1 MKHKDLAEEYA
12 IKEYEYINEENDLI
26 FEDNKCFTFGD
37 IKEAFN
43 AVRESIIEN
52 IPRLNWE
59 QQSADQYIAETP
71 LQKYTIL
78 ERYEN
83 NRIFY
88 LIKLDNDIHI
98 NEDLQTLK
106 LYVEAYYLYKI
117 KQTLR
122 I

>member
-12 IKEYEYINEENDLI
+12 IKEYECINEENDLI
-26 FEDNKCFTFGD
+26 FEDNKCFTFND
-37 IKEAFN
+37 IKAAFN
-43 AVRESIIEN
+43 AGRESIIET

-78 ERYEN
+78 ERYED

-88 LIKLDNDIHI
+88 LVKLDNDIHI
-98 NEDLQTLK
+98 NEDLQMLE
-106 LYVEAYYLYKI
+106 LYVEAHYLYKI
-117 KQTLR
+117 KQTLGV
-122 I
+122 

>member
-26 FEDNKCFTFGD
+26 FEDNKCFTFND
-37 IKEAFN
+37 IKAAFN
-43 AVRESIIEN
+43 AGRESIIETM
-52 IPRLNWE
+52 PRLNWE
-59 QQSADQYIAETP
+59 QQSADQYTAETP

-78 ERYEN
+78 ERYED

-98 NEDLQTLK
+98 NEDLQMLE
-106 LYVEAYYLYKI
+106 LYVEAHYLYKI
-117 KQTLR
+117 KQTLGV
-122 I
+122 

>member
-12 IKEYEYINEENDLI
+12 IKEYEYINEENALI
-26 FEDNKCFTFGD
+26 FEDSKCFTFND
-37 IKEAFN
+37 IKAAFN
-43 AVRESIIEN
+43 AGRESIIKTM
-52 IPRLNWE
+52 PRLNWE

-78 ERYEN
+78 ERYED

-88 LIKLDNDIHI
+88 LIKLDDGIHI
-98 NEDLQTLK
+98 NEDLSELK

-117 KQTLR
+117 KQTLGV
-122 I
+122 

>member
-26 FEDNKCFTFGD
+26 FEDSKCFTFND
-37 IKEAFN
+37 IKAAFN
-43 AVRESIIEN
+43 AGRESIIET

-78 ERYEN
+78 ERYED

-98 NEDLQTLK
+98 NEDLQMLE
-106 LYVEAYYLYKI
+106 LYVEAHYLYKI
-117 KQTLR
+117 KQTLG